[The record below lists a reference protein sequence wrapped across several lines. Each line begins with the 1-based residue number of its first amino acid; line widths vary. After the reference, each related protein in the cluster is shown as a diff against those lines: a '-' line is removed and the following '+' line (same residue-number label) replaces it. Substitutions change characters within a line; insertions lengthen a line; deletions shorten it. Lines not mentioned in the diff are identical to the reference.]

1 MNRLAECDALRVR
14 NKLQLRKG
22 FDSGAVG
29 EVIVMH
35 PPLGM
40 ENERTQ
46 DPRGT
51 EDYRLLKRLLARLV
65 LRHFHPSAILRQLS
79 LLLIFR

>member
-14 NKLQLRKG
+14 NILQLRKG
-22 FDSGAVG
+22 FDSRAVG

-35 PPLGM
+35 PPLGVG
-40 ENERTQ
+40 NERTQ

-51 EDYRLLKRLLARLV
+51 ED
-65 LRHFHPSAILRQLS
+65 
-79 LLLIFR
+79 

>member
-51 EDYRLLKRLLARLV
+51 EDYRLLKRLLARLI

-79 LLLIFR
+79 LC